1 MRIRMEKCITCFVVV
16 LVFMIFVGCDHSKG
30 KNINEHEELPT
41 FDLEAEMERPVP
53 NTFIWNDLVANT
65 KFVPLSSDNNMLLSG
80 SIDIRFIDDYCIVVV
95 DNMEGAFYRYSTDG
109 KVQHRFK
116 FLGNGPGEYANLA
129 YLYVDPNHAF
139 MDVYDEGN
147 EKRIRYDWEGNFLE
161 EKSLGGLV
169 VPCFVSDDYAIL
181 RGKPETEWQYCV
193 TDNSLDVQ
201 HNYVRLGEEYDVL
214 KRSAVQ
220 ILTSVC
226 MNEDRF
232 ICSRPMS
239 DTVYQITTEEMRP
252 LFLLK
257 KGKYDIHYEDLGRFM
272 TQEIKTMDCIKWMKL
287 SYIPGYYL
295 IDYQQDDRSHSEIWN
310 EKTHTVV
317 AHMVGKDGLPFRLPS
332 GKDIVLRS
340 GELFINGNLV
350 AVPIPSYEL
359 EGELDGITADDNQ
372 VLLIMRLRSDL
383 KNHLIR

>member
-1 MRIRMEKCITCFVVV
+1 M
-16 LVFMIFVGCDHSKG
+16 
-30 KNINEHEELPT
+30 
-41 FDLEAEMERPVP
+41 
-53 NTFIWNDLVANT
+53 
-65 KFVPLSSDNNMLLSG
+65 
-80 SIDIRFIDDYCIVVV
+80 
-95 DNMEGAFYRYSTDG
+95 
-109 KVQHRFK
+109 
-116 FLGNGPGEYANLA
+116 
-129 YLYVDPNHAF
+129 
-139 MDVYDEGN
+139 
-147 EKRIRYDWEGNFLE
+147 E
-161 EKSLGGLV
+161 EKSLEGLV

-295 IDYQQDDRSHSEIWN
+295 IDYQQGDRSHSEIWN